1 MNMAV
6 QSRPDDVKFYA
17 MMLNESKEAVLM
29 VDGRNEIW
37 IPRSQIVSMRSIRD
51 YNYELTIPQ
60 WLAKK
65 KGII

>member
-1 MNMAV
+1 MAV